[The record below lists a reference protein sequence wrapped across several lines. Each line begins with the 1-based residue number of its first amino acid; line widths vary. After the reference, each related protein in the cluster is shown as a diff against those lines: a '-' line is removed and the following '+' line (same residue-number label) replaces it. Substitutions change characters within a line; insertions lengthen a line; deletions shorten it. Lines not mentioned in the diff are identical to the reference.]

1 MLAPKFVRP
10 KAPHPSFPRRPALSA
25 VEGRQSRT
33 REFDSVLSEPDPPPG
48 YVWNSIMTKPGRAD
62 FEGKSLTCRRTMF
75 REPDSLVVLESLK
88 YLMVDLMAN
97 DSRAGKF

>member
-1 MLAPKFVRP
+1 
-10 KAPHPSFPRRPALSA
+10 
-25 VEGRQSRT
+25 
-33 REFDSVLSEPDPPPG
+33 
-48 YVWNSIMTKPGRAD
+48 MTKPGRAD